1 MCTQFLRLRI
11 RMVPVGGFTAICTVG
26 IFLLIIFPVF
36 IWKCKTYDFMY
47 KDLTNGRYQ
56 VIRTVIKQK
65 VIVRTTHQANRHI
78 YFCCH
83 GVDEHVF
90 PLSMDLVPAAE
101 KGVPITVVKFPSYIL
116 PQGIVMSEDFD
127 RKINEWEQKK

>member
-1 MCTQFLRLRI
+1 M
-11 RMVPVGGFTAICTVG
+11 
-26 IFLLIIFPVF
+26 IIFPVF

-116 PQGIVMSEDFD
+116 PQGIVMSEYFN
-127 RKINEWEQKK
+127 RKIDEWEQKK